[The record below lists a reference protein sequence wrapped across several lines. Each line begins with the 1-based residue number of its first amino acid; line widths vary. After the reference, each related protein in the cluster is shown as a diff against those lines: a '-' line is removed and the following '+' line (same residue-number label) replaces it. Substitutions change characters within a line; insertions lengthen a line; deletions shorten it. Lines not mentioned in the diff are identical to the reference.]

1 VLPWLEPFGLLLV
14 YMTTPAAASGCS
26 SSALVAGYGS
36 PGAGSG
42 APEVAAVCVAGI
54 RTVTD
59 VGFGGHVAFGDGN
72 WHQ

>member
-1 VLPWLEPFGLLLV
+1 VIAVTTSPASTTFHGVLASFGSN
-14 YMTTPAAASGCS
+14 T
-26 SSALVAGYGS
+26 
-36 PGAGSG
+36 
-42 APEVAAVCVAGI
+42 PEVAAVCVAGI